1 MNMPLITEAP
11 PLTADGSGA
20 LRVGGSRVLLE
31 IVIRAFQDGATAETI
46 VQRYPTLLLSDVYS
60 TIGYYLRHTAEVDAY
75 LVDREQQ
82 ATTVQAKVTEAQPQM
97 QQIRDRLLAQKK

>member
-11 PLTADGSGA
+11 PLTADGSGG
-20 LRVGGSRVLLE
+20 LRVGETRVLLE

-60 TIGYYLRHTAEVDAY
+60 TIGYYLRRNAEVDAY

-82 ATTVQAKVTEAQPQM
+82 ATAVQAKLVARSKP
-97 QQIRDRLLAQKK
+97 

>member
-11 PLTADGSGA
+11 PLNADGSGG
-20 LRVGGSRVLLE
+20 LRVGGTRVLLE

-46 VQRYPTLLLSDVYS
+46 VQRYPSLALSDVYS
-60 TIGYYLRHTAEVDAY
+60 TIGYYLRHSTEVDAY
-75 LVDREQQ
+75 LTDREQQ
-82 ATTVQAKVTEAQPQM
+82 STAVQAKVTATQPQM